1 MAHLFGFYIDR
12 QIVAWGIPG
21 IPSRNSGDIHDKY
34 SQGEN
39 GDFPPPPVFASPGGY
54 LNSHLS
60 HSIFLITIWPT
71 FKKWPDIHL
80 LSEGFVKIPI
90 FTTLFAPFTED

>member
-1 MAHLFGFYIDR
+1 M
-12 QIVAWGIPG
+12 
-21 IPSRNSGDIHDKY
+21 NSGDIHDKY